1 MEKFV
6 EKQQKMIEETSR
18 RHIFDAVVRVTQRD
32 NKTDFTMQHIADE
45 AGMAIGT
52 LYNYFKNKNDLLI
65 YVFQELIV
73 MNKKRCYTALS
84 GSGNPVE
91 RLQKYITEFLQ
102 FGRENI
108 IIFRIFDR
116 SGLRDHLPEGD
127 REKNTMQDVEMIKKV
142 LEEGIQDNIFHKMDT
157 TIMAKILFASMIG
170 LSLTEPLLNEF
181 TPEQLSQKLMH
192 LID

>member
-65 YVFQELIV
+65 YVFQELIL

-84 GSGNPVE
+84 GSGNTVE

-127 REKNTMQDVEMIKKV
+127 REKNTMQDVEMIKKN
-142 LEEGIQDNIFHKMDT
+142 LEEGIQDNILRKMDT

-170 LSLTEPLLNEF
+170 LSVTEPLLDEF
-181 TPEQLSQKLMH
+181 SPEQLSQKLMH